1 MVKIVG
7 LGSPPLPQARP
18 VGRSAAGG
26 RFRVAVE
33 SGVEESREAAPV
45 ESVSIAPSLLAIQ
58 ESLEAAERDSRV
70 KRRAEA
76 MLGELG
82 AIQLGLLTGRLPES
96 RLAALA
102 KLAREGEKAADP
114 RLAAIAAEVEV
125 RAAVELAR
133 LERARSSGE

>member
-7 LGSPPLPQARP
+7 LGSPPLPLARP

-26 RFRVAVE
+26 RFRVSVAL
-33 SGVEESREAAPV
+33 GVEEAKDAAPV
-45 ESVSIAPSLLAIQ
+45 EGVSIAPSLLAVQ
-58 ESLEAAERDSRV
+58 ESLEAAERDARA

-76 MLGELG
+76 MLDELS
-82 AIQLGLLTGRLPES
+82 AIQHGLLSGRLSES

-102 KLAREGEKAADP
+102 RLAREEEQAADP
-114 RLAAIAAEVEV
+114 QLAAIAAEVEV

-133 LERARSSGE
+133 LERVRRSGD

>member
-7 LGSPPLPQARP
+7 LGSPHLPQARP

-26 RFRVAVE
+26 RFRVSVE
-33 SGVEESREAAPV
+33 TGMEEAKDAAPV
-45 ESVSIAPSLLAIQ
+45 EGVSIAPSLLAVQ
-58 ESLEAAERDSRV
+58 ESLEAAERDARA

-76 MLGELG
+76 MLDELG
-82 AIQLGLLTGRLPES
+82 AVQLGLLSGRLSES

-102 KLAREGEKAADP
+102 SLAREGEKAADP
-114 RLAAIAAEVEV
+114 KLAAIAAEVEV

-133 LERARSSGE
+133 LERARRSGD

>member
-7 LGSPPLPQARP
+7 LGSPPVPQARP

-33 SGVEESREAAPV
+33 PGVEESREAAPV

-58 ESLEAAERDSRV
+58 ESLEAAERDARV

-76 MLGELG
+76 MLDELG
-82 AIQLGLLTGRLPES
+82 AIQLGLLTGRLSES
-96 RLAALA
+96 RLTALA

-114 RLAAIAAEVEV
+114 RLAAIAEEVEV

-133 LERARSSGE
+133 LERARGSGD

>member
-7 LGSPPLPQARP
+7 FGSPHLPQARP

-33 SGVEESREAAPV
+33 TGVEEAKDAAPV
-45 ESVSIAPSLLAIQ
+45 EGVSIAPSLLAVQ
-58 ESLEAAERDSRV
+58 ESLEAAERDARA

-76 MLGELG
+76 MLDELG
-82 AIQLGLLTGRLPES
+82 AIQLGLLSGRLSES

-102 KLAREGEKAADP
+102 SLAREGEKAADP
-114 RLAAIAAEVEV
+114 KLAAIAAEVEV

-133 LERARSSGE
+133 LERARRSGD